1 MKELEVY
8 MPDLST
14 ACIVALKL
22 ATFTNAHAQSSA
34 DATVQLDGDNFA
46 RAESNLYMGWAQA
59 SQIQV
64 RDALAVLGSSPP
76 DYDQAFGP
84 KGRVDPIRHLL
95 GGCDAKVV
103 NCLVTTPG

>member
-14 ACIVALKL
+14 ACIVALML
-22 ATFTNAHAQSSA
+22 ATLANAHAQPSA

-46 RAESNLYMGWAQA
+46 RAETNLYMGWAQA

-64 RDALAVLGSSPP
+64 RDALAVLGSSPL
-76 DYDQAFGP
+76 DYNQAFGH

-95 GGCDAKVV
+95 GGCDAKIV